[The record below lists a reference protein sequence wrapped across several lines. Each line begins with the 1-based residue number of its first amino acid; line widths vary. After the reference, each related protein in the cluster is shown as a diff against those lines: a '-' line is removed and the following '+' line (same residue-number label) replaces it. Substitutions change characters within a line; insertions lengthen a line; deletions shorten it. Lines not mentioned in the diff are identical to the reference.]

1 MNAMFLSR
9 MSRSAMGCRLYSK
22 SFACFNTPAVEKMYD
37 ILQEYRAKNYSRELP
52 SRFVKEVLKQTDKN
66 KDGSMEYSEFKDFL
80 DNIGAGDQMSKE
92 EIDDVLKYIGGED
105 DAADGQISIATMQK
119 VLIDDLRARAKK

>member
-1 MNAMFLSR
+1 
-9 MSRSAMGCRLYSK
+9 
-22 SFACFNTPAVEKMYD
+22 
-37 ILQEYRAKNYSRELP
+37 
-52 SRFVKEVLKQTDKN
+52 
-66 KDGSMEYSEFKDFL
+66 MEYSEFKDFL

-92 EIDDVLKYIGGED
+92 EIDDVLKYIGGEE